1 MAVNTLTTLVILSIL
16 IEFTIEIIKNSF
28 PTIKDYKTQIL
39 SIILGIAVS
48 ITTTTGLLSALDIET
63 TVPLI
68 DYFLTG
74 LIISRG
80 SNVVHDLIKKL
91 KTNTAT

>member
-1 MAVNTLTTLVILSIL
+1 MTVNTLTTLVILAIL
-16 IEFTIEIIKNSF
+16 VEFTIEIIKNSF
-28 PTIKDYKTQIL
+28 PSLKDYKTQIL
-39 SIILGIAVS
+39 SIIFGVAIS
-48 ITTTTGLLSALDIET
+48 ITTRTGLLAALNIDT
-63 TVPLI
+63 TTPII

-91 KTNTAT
+91 NAKTTS